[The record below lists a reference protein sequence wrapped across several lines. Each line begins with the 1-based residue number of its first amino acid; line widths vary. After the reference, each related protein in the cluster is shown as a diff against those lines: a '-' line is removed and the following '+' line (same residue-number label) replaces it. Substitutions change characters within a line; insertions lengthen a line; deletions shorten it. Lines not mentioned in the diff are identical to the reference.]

1 MIFLLDI
8 SFFKT
13 IYCLTDSIIVATRL
27 PKSYLL
33 SESTV
38 RRKVKQLYA
47 KNSESHA
54 DVVSELEV
62 LGYDERGDM
71 TKQANGKEVKESHI
85 TITDERDYVDHGTV
99 PKPHTALN
107 AFKQVWDVVEKT
119 GSEQSIKWILCDGCN
134 TNTGCESKSLK

>member
-1 MIFLLDI
+1 M
-8 SFFKT
+8 
-13 IYCLTDSIIVATRL
+13 ATRL
-27 PKSYLL
+27 PKTLLL

-38 RRKVKQLYA
+38 RRKVKALYA
-47 KNSESHA
+47 KNSECHA

-85 TITDERDYVDHGTV
+85 TITDESDYVDHGTV

-107 AFKQVWDVVEKT
+107 AFKQVYDVVEKT
-119 GSEQSIKWILCDGCN
+119 GSEQSIKWILCDGCL
-134 TNTGCESKSLK
+134 SLIHI